1 MNKRKK
7 SIDKLVES
15 LRERAKE
22 LNCLYQ
28 VEELTNKSDIEI
40 EEVFK
45 GIIKAIPP
53 GWQFPDVCKAKIEF
67 KDSVYQSPDFE
78 ESEWVQSADIIVQDE
93 KMGKI
98 SVYYTEKTPAMD
110 IGPFLKEE
118 QKLLQ
123 TIADRI
129 GHFILHHRLR
139 DVFQKGGKIEKPKE
153 EWWTIIELLKGTDQQ
168 LLLQISRKMANFL
181 CWSGIK
187 EAEKLLEHFG
197 PAYANIDDEIDDNI
211 NRPFEKTE
219 SGDFLSI
226 SEDIF
231 KIAGDHLSENE
242 ILSHIQ
248 KWIKEDKSNFL
259 VNILEHPASSLP
271 DIAKALEQYHL
282 LSSQGLEVLEPRE
295 KAFRVALIRRFLI
308 DHPDF
313 INIAKQFIGIND
325 FYELLKRVVYPPDSH
340 GKLGG
345 KSSGLI
351 LANQIL
357 KHAANQNELL
367 GNIKMPKTWFI
378 PSDGILNFMHYNNL
392 EDVMEQKY
400 KDIEQVRKEYPYI
413 LQVFKNSRM
422 SPEIANNLMLALDDF
437 GDSPLI
443 VRSSSLLED
452 QMGTAFAG
460 KYKSLFIAN
469 RGTREEKLAALMDAI
484 SEVYA
489 SIFSPDPIEYRSE
502 RGMQDLHEEMGILI
516 QEVVGEKVGKYFIP
530 AFAGVAFSNN
540 EFRWSSRIK
549 PENGLVRIVPGL
561 GTRAVD
567 RLSDDYPILV
577 SPGQPGL
584 KVNVSVDE
592 IIKYS
597 PRKIDVINL
606 ETNQF
611 ETITIHDLFKEY
623 GHEYPEITNIVSIF
637 KHQLLQQPM
646 GIGIDFDHDNPVV
659 TFEGLFNRTP
669 FLKQILVILKTLQD
683 KLRTPVDIE
692 FAHDG
697 QNFYL
702 LQCRPQSYS
711 KEATPANIPK
721 HIPENNIIFSAH
733 RYISN
738 GTIENITHVVFVD
751 PDQYYALGKHSDLR
765 AVGRV
770 VSQLN
775 KYLPKRQFVLIGPGR
790 WGSRGDIKLGV
801 NVTYSDINNAAMLIE
816 VAQQKGNY
824 LPELSFGTHFFQD
837 LVESSIRYLPIYPDD
852 PKIQFKE
859 NFFSASK
866 NILSDIL
873 PEFSYLTNTIK
884 VIDIPKTTNGMVLNI
899 YMNSEVEEAIGILSE
914 PTAVLDA
921 TQPKKDLPKVTRVEK
936 RDEDELWRWRLSMA
950 EQIALKMDPER
961 FGVKEFYVFGSTKN
975 ATARPVSDIDLLI
988 HFAGTEKQRA
998 ELLNWLEGWSLCLSE
1013 INYLRTGYKTK
1024 GLLDV
1029 HLVSEDDIKN
1039 KRSFA
1044 VKIGAI
1050 TDPARPLPMGSRI
1063 RSGEKSTSAAKIEK

>member
-7 SIDKLVES
+7 SVENLINS

-40 EEVFK
+40 EQVFN
-45 GIIKAIPP
+45 GIINAIPP
-53 GWQFPDVCKAKIEF
+53 GWQFPDVCKAKIEY
-67 KDSVYQSPDFE
+67 KDAVFQSPDFAE
-78 ESEWVQSADIIVQDE
+78 TEWVQSADIIVQDE
-93 KMGKI
+93 KVGKI

-129 GHFILHHRLR
+129 GHFILHHRLK
-139 DVFQKGGKIEKPKE
+139 DVFQKSGKIEKPKE
-153 EWWTIIELLKGTDQQ
+153 EWWTIIDLLQGTDQQ

-181 CWSGIK
+181 CWSGIR

-197 PAYANIDDEIDDNI
+197 PAYSSADGQIDDNI
-211 NRPFEKTE
+211 NRPFEK
-219 SGDFLSI
+219 SDAGDFLSI

-242 ILSHIQ
+242 ILAHIQ

-259 VNILEHPASSLP
+259 VNILEHPGSSLP
-271 DIAKALEQYHL
+271 DIARALEQYHL

-313 INIAKQFIGIND
+313 INIAKKFIGIDD
-325 FYELLKRVVYPPDSH
+325 FYELLKRVVYPADSH

-357 KHAANQNELL
+357 KEVANQDELL
-367 GNIKMPKTWFI
+367 KNIKTPKTWYI
-378 PSDGILNFMHYNNL
+378 PSDGILNFMHHNNL

-422 SPEIANNLMLALDDF
+422 SPEIVNNLLLALDDL

-469 RGTREEKLAALMDAI
+469 QGTKEEKLAALMDAI
-484 SEVYA
+484 AEVYA
-489 SIFSPDPIEYRSE
+489 SIFSPDPIEYRLE

-516 QEVVGEKVGKYFIP
+516 QEVVGQRVGKYFIP

-540 EFRWSSRIK
+540 EFLWSSRIK
-549 PENGLVRIVPGL
+549 PENGLVRMVPGL

-592 IIKYS
+592 VVKYS

-606 ETNQF
+606 ETNTF
-611 ETITIHDLFKEY
+611 ETIAIEDLFREH

-637 KHQLLQQPM
+637 KHQFLQQPM
-646 GIGIDFDHDNPVV
+646 GIGIDFEQDHPVV

-669 FLKQILVILKTLQD
+669 FLKQILAILKTLQER
-683 KLRTPVDIE
+683 LRTPVDIE

-697 QNFYL
+697 KNFYL

-711 KEATPANIPK
+711 REATPATIPKNIPEDK
-721 HIPENNIIFSAH
+721 TVFSAH

-738 GTIENITHVVFVD
+738 GTIENITHVVYVD
-751 PDQYYALGKHSDLR
+751 PDQYNTIEKHSDLR

-775 KYLPKRQFVLIGPGR
+775 KYLPKRQFILIGPGR

-801 NVTYSDINNAAMLIE
+801 NVTYSDINNTSMLVE

-852 PKIQFKE
+852 PKSQFNEK
-859 NFFSASK
+859 FFLGAQ

-873 PEFSYLTNTIK
+873 PEFGYLAETVR
-884 VIDIPKTTNGMVLNI
+884 VIDVPKASGGLVINI
-899 YMNSEVEEAIGILSE
+899 YMNREVEEAIGILSE

-921 TQPKKDLPKVTRVEK
+921 TQPKKDLPKVAKLEK

-950 EQIALKMDPER
+950 EQIASQIDPQR
-961 FGVKEFYVFGSTKN
+961 FGIKEFYVFGSTKN

-988 HFAGTEKQRA
+988 HFEGTEKQKI
-998 ELLNWLEGWSLCLSE
+998 ELLSWLEGWSLCLSE
-1013 INYLRTGYKTK
+1013 INYLRTGYKTP

-1029 HLVSEDDIKN
+1029 HLVSDDDIK
-1039 KRSFA
+1039 KQRSFA

-1050 TDPARPLPMGSRI
+1050 TDPARPLPLG
-1063 RSGEKSTSAAKIEK
+1063 KSKASSSPRNRV

>member
-1 MNKRKK
+1 MNKQKK
-7 SIDKLVES
+7 SVEKLIDS
-15 LRERAKE
+15 LKERAKE

-28 VEELTNKSDIEI
+28 VEELTNKSDVKTK
-40 EEVFK
+40 EVFE
-45 GIIKAIPP
+45 GIIEAIPP
-53 GWQFPDVCKAKIEF
+53 GWQFPDVCKAKIEY
-67 KDSVYQSPDFE
+67 KDSVYQSANFME
-78 ESEWVQSADIIVQDE
+78 TEWVQSANIVVQDE
-93 KMGKI
+93 VVGKI
-98 SVYYTEKTPAMD
+98 SVYYTEKTPEMD

-129 GHFILHHRLR
+129 SHFLLHHRLKE
-139 DVFQKGGKIEKPKE
+139 VFQKRGKIEKPKE
-153 EWWTIIELLKGTDQQ
+153 EWWTIIDLLQGTDQQ

-197 PAYANIDDEIDDNI
+197 SVYASEDSEIDDNI
-211 NRPFEKTE
+211 NRPFEKSE
-219 SGDFLSI
+219 FGDFLSI

-231 KIAGDHLSENE
+231 KIAGAHLSENE

-259 VNILEHPASSLP
+259 VNILENPGSSLP
-271 DIAKALEQYHL
+271 DIARALEQYHL
-282 LSSQGLEVLEPRE
+282 QSYQGLEVLEARE
-295 KAFRVALIRRFLI
+295 KAFRVALIRRFLV
-308 DHPDF
+308 DQPEF
-313 INIAKQFIGIND
+313 INTAKKFIGIDD

-351 LANQIL
+351 LAKMILTQEASRNEIL
-357 KHAANQNELL
+357 K
-367 GNIKMPKTWFI
+367 NIKTPKTWYI
-378 PSDGILNFMHYNNL
+378 PSDGILNFMHHNNL

-422 SPEIANNLMLALDDF
+422 SPEMVSSLLLSLDDF
-437 GDSPLI
+437 GDKPLI

-469 RGTREEKLAALMDAI
+469 QGTREEKLAALMDAI
-484 SEVYA
+484 AEVYA
-489 SIFSPDPIEYRSE
+489 SIFSPDPIEYRLE

-516 QEVVGEKVGKYFIP
+516 QEVVGQKVGKYFIP

-567 RLSDDYPILV
+567 RLSDDYPILI

-584 KVNVSVDE
+584 KVNVSTDE
-592 IIKYS
+592 IVKYS

-611 ETITIHDLFKEY
+611 ETKDINELLKAY
-623 GHEYPEITNIVSIF
+623 GYEYPEINNIVSIF
-637 KHQLLQQPM
+637 KHGFLQQPM
-646 GIGIDFDHDNPVV
+646 GIGIDYEKDNAVI

-669 FLKQILVILKTLQD
+669 FLKQIIAILKTLQD
-683 KLRTPVDIE
+683 KMATPVDIE

-697 QNFYL
+697 NNFYL

-711 KEATPANIPK
+711 KEATPATIPKNIPEDK
-721 HIPENNIIFSAH
+721 IVFSAN

-738 GTIENITHVVFVD
+738 GTIENITHVVYVE
-751 PDQYYALGKHSDLR
+751 PDQYNALEKHSDLR
-765 AVGRV
+765 AIGRV

-775 KYLPKRQFVLIGPGR
+775 KYLPKRQFILIGPGR
-790 WGSRGDIKLGV
+790 WGSRGDIKLGI
-801 NVTYSDINNAAMLIE
+801 NVTYSDINNTSVLVELAH
-816 VAQQKGNY
+816 QKGNY
-824 LPELSFGTHFFQD
+824 VPELSFGTHFFQD
-837 LVESSIRYLPIYPDD
+837 LVESGIRYLPIYPDD
-852 PKIQFKE
+852 PKINFNEQ
-859 NFFSASK
+859 FFSTSP
-866 NILSDIL
+866 NILPNIL
-873 PEFSYLTNTIK
+873 PEFKNLADTIR
-884 VIDIPKTTNGMVLNI
+884 VIDIPKTTNGLVLNI
-899 YMNSEVEEAIGILSE
+899 YMNSEVEEAIGMLSE
-914 PTAVLDA
+914 PTTVLDA
-921 TQPKKDLPKVTRVEK
+921 TESQKEWPRISKVEK

-950 EQIALKMDPER
+950 EHIASQIDPQR

-988 HFAGTEKQRA
+988 HFDGTEKQKA
-998 ELLNWLEGWSLCLSE
+998 ELLNWFEGWSLCLSE

-1050 TDPARPLPMGSRI
+1050 TDPARPLPIG
-1063 RSGEKSTSAAKIEK
+1063 KNKVQKIKH